1 VKNNSFLKY
10 LSQLLLTTPV
20 SSFFLSFCVLVSS
33 VLQFNFLTG
42 SMPESICDLREDSEL
57 RVLFSDCGGLD
68 PEIECEFPKCCN
80 RCYEGGNSIATG
92 RRKLTGYSSETRIS
106 STSRYA
112 GV

>member
-1 VKNNSFLKY
+1 MRNNLFLKY
-10 LSQLLLTTPV
+10 LSKLLLIIPV

-42 SMPESICDLREDSEL
+42 SMPESICDLRQKREL

-68 PEIECEFPKCCN
+68 PEIECEFPECCN

-92 RRKLTGYSSETRIS
+92 RRKLTGYRSESRTS

-112 GV
+112 GM